1 MPGVHGDFH
10 GLFRVVGIVPVTVF
24 LELVTEYAVD
34 EVLDTRIC
42 PAPVAFRDDVF
53 HCPEADLLDSGKRP
67 EDFIGGIVGE
77 ELRPGAVDVRRH
89 DLGRRAAF
97 HLRHQ
102 RRNLLVVRPL
112 QCHGIERRRVIGLE
126 PCPAIGCKAYAAAW
140 ERLNEYFPATSILCQ
155 ISSAS

>member
-1 MPGVHGDFH
+1 MIKKGAGVHGDFH

-77 ELRPGAVDVRRH
+77 ELRPGAVE
-89 DLGRRAAF
+89 A
-97 HLRHQ
+97 
-102 RRNLLVVRPL
+102 VVDGEVVTGIA
-112 QCHGIERRRVIGLE
+112 QVEGIEAGLSLFEEIGRASCRERV
-126 PCPAIGCKAYAAAW
+126 
-140 ERLNEYFPATSILCQ
+140 
-155 ISSAS
+155 